1 MPKRTTEEQKKLIG
15 TDKPKPQITAA
26 LVSPE
31 PAAGLDAIGQA
42 EWQRIVD
49 AYGDRLTELDQT
61 LLAMY
66 CSAFSRWKKAEAQLA
81 KEGEVILLDVRDTH
95 GNITHQKP
103 TVNPRVKVAEAAARA
118 AHKFGEALGFS
129 PASRVKQGYLH
140 KPKAQQHMGA
150 WELMQQGKKT
160 K

>member
-1 MPKRTTEEQKKLIG
+1 MPKRTTEEQKRLIS

-26 LVSPE
+26 LISPE
-31 PAAGLDAIGQA
+31 PAAGLDAIAQA

-81 KEGEVILLDVRDTH
+81 EEGEVLWLDVRDTH
-95 GNITHQKP
+95 GHTTHKKP
-103 TVNPRVKVAEAAARA
+103 VVNPMAKIAEAAARA

-150 WELMQQGKKT
+150 WELMQRAKKS
-160 K
+160 